1 MPELLTPPAESG
13 IPAAHRPPGDIL
25 GPSFRKRIRESGSGG
40 PPVDVDVKRRAVNR
54 LQALDDWLLSAEGW
68 ARVEAVLADLYAAVT
83 AGSDDAINK
92 GLAGLQ
98 DLESANRA
106 QTLPG
111 ALKTLIPADRR
122 EQRNVLV
129 EILILDL
136 DGPDEPR
143 DERDTGP
150 ATD

>member
-1 MPELLTPPAESG
+1 M
-13 IPAAHRPPGDIL
+13 
-25 GPSFRKRIRESGSGG
+25 
-40 PPVDVDVKRRAVNR
+40 KRRAVNR

-98 DLESANRA
+98 DLESATRA
-106 QTLPG
+106 QALPG

-129 EILILDL
+129 GILILDL

-143 DERDTGP
+143 DERDTDP

>member
-1 MPELLTPPAESG
+1 M
-13 IPAAHRPPGDIL
+13 
-25 GPSFRKRIRESGSGG
+25 
-40 PPVDVDVKRRAVNR
+40 KRRAVNR
-54 LQALDDWLLSAEGW
+54 LQALDDWFLSAEGW

-83 AGSDDAINK
+83 AGSDDAINN

-98 DLESANRA
+98 ELESANRA
-106 QTLPG
+106 RTLPG

-143 DERDTGP
+143 DERG
-150 ATD
+150 TDPSTD